1 MEKGPWRKFLIGV
14 VAPATVTLGVYYGFG
29 LGKHS
34 APPRFEQDNIKAT
47 RAVGETPLEPVTP
60 TAGASASSLRSAS
73 SPHQSTQEARKRL
86 ADTEAYIE
94 ARLRELRKIG
104 VRETELKP
112 FTTPRLDTLA
122 LDQALNLEEDRA
134 ARITAFVTVAKKR
147 QAVLRARIAAML
159 DKNQSERQVKRFTPR
174 PDASLQELEE
184 LSAKLE
190 EETVKAMRE

>member
-1 MEKGPWRKFLIGV
+1 MEKGPWRKFLVGV
-14 VAPATVTLGVYYGFG
+14 VAPVTVALGVCYGFG

-34 APPRFEQDNIKAT
+34 APPRFEQDNRKAT
-47 RAVGETPLEPVTP
+47 SAVGETPPEPVTP
-60 TAGASASSLRSAS
+60 RAGASASSLHGAS

-122 LDQALNLEEDRA
+122 LDQAVNLEEDRA
-134 ARITAFVTVAKKR
+134 TRITALVAVAKKR

-159 DKNQSERQVKRFTPR
+159 RKSPSERQVKRFTPR

-190 EETVKAMRE
+190 EETGKAMRE